1 MCGRYMTPDQA
12 AIEREWDLRGA
23 SSAQFVQK
31 YLKTFNNPNAT
42 VKDYVPVIR
51 DRGEGKAGRD
61 AVELDPRAWEGRS
74 AEECPWRIR
83 SAMTSPATTVR
94 S

>member
-51 DRGEGKAGRD
+51 DRGEGKELVEMQWSLIPEHGRGE
-61 AVELDPRAWEGRS
+61 AQRNAHGGSGR
-74 AEECPWRIR
+74 R
-83 SAMTSPATTVR
+83 
-94 S
+94 